1 MWKLGVEEENRG
13 KRNDPEWHYWYQL
26 TNVKQNYAAPQRAVY
41 LKKIKDGTEWT
52 PIWVK
57 CSQQKEAEEFY
68 KEYRNP
74 TEQSTRNGE
83 DTPQEDTDDDYIAEF
98 IAES

>member
-13 KRNDPEWHYWYQL
+13 TKNNPEWHYWYQL

-57 CSQQKEAEEFY
+57 CSQKEAEDFY
-68 KEYRNP
+68 LEYKNP
-74 TEQSTRNGE
+74 TEPRTRNGE
-83 DTPQEDTDDDYIAEF
+83 DTPQEDTTDDYIAEF